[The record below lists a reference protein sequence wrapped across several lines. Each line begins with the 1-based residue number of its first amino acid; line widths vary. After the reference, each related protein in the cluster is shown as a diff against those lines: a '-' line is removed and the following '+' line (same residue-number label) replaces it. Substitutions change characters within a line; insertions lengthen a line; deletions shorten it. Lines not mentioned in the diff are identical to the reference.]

1 MSEQSNGFSCEAE
14 ARSVMP
20 SLLPHLIFLF
30 PLILATLELNYSVK
44 L

>member
-1 MSEQSNGFSCEAE
+1 MSKQSKGLSYEAE

-20 SLLPHLIFLF
+20 SLLPKLTFLF
-30 PLILATLELNYSVK
+30 PLILATLELNCSVK